1 MTRDRDTVRVD
12 RNTRSRRSAAIAT
25 TLTFVA
31 AMALGCGDVS
41 GGSGSVLS
49 IQFDSLGAPGV
60 VLGDSLRDTTGAVIH
75 LVAHAYNFS
84 GDEIVPSPAW
94 FQSPDSGI
102 SVDSATGIVVG
113 DSLRTAARIIA
124 TVGGLQAIQRVDVT
138 LRPDLIVA
146 VDGFDSLSYSVIDST
161 KNFSPMLTVKLSHG
175 VAPNDSAVRSYIVS
189 FSIVS
194 ESDPNLAV
202 LVNDGRK
209 LSVID
214 TTDANGTAGRALY
227 IHPDLIRT
235 ADGVDSVI
243 VNASAR
249 YRGALVNGSPVRLVL
264 KVKHAGT

>member
-1 MTRDRDTVRVD
+1 MKRDKDIARLH
-12 RNTRSRRSAAIAT
+12 RNAPSRGYAAIAT
-25 TLTFVA
+25 ALAFIA

-75 LVAHAYNFS
+75 PVARAYNFS

-94 FQSPDSGI
+94 FQSPDSGV
-102 SVDSATGIVVG
+102 SVDSATGIIVG
-113 DSLRTAARIIA
+113 DSLRTSARIIA

-146 VDGFDSLSYSVIDST
+146 VDSLDSLSYSQLDST

-189 FSIVS
+189 FSIVK
-194 ESDPNLAV
+194 ESDPNLAA

-214 TTDANGTAGRALY
+214 TTDANGTAGRALR
-227 IHPDLIRT
+227 INPDLIRT
-235 ADGVDSVI
+235 ADGVDSVV

-249 YRGALVNGSPVRLVL
+249 YRGELVKGSPVRLVL
-264 KVKHAGT
+264 KVKQAGT

>member
-1 MTRDRDTVRVD
+1 MM
-12 RNTRSRRSAAIAT
+12 RSRRSAVIASALAFIAATAIA
-25 TLTFVA
+25 
-31 AMALGCGDVS
+31 CGDVS
-41 GGSGSVLS
+41 GGSSSVLS

-60 VLGDSLRDTTGAVIH
+60 VLGDSLRDTTGALIH
-75 LVAHAYNFS
+75 PVVHAYNFS
-84 GDEIVPSPAW
+84 GDEILPSPAW

-102 SVDSATGIVVG
+102 SVDSATGVVVG

-124 TVGGLQAIQRVDVT
+124 TVGGLQAIQKVDVT

-146 VDGFDSLSYSVIDST
+146 VDGFDSLSYSLLDST
-161 KNFSPMLTVKLSHG
+161 KNFSPTLTVKLSHG

-194 ESDPNLAV
+194 ESDPDLAV
-202 LVNDGRK
+202 LVNDGRIR
-209 LSVID
+209 SVVD
-214 TTDANGTAGRALY
+214 TTDSNGTAGRALH
-227 IHPDLIRT
+227 INPDLIRT

-264 KVKHAGT
+264 KVKQAGT

>member
-1 MTRDRDTVRVD
+1 MTRHRGTARRDTRW
-12 RNTRSRRSAAIAT
+12 RRSAAIAS
-25 TLTFVA
+25 TLALVA
-31 AMALGCGDVS
+31 AAVLACGDVS
-41 GGSGSVLS
+41 GGSNSVLS

-75 LVAHAYNFS
+75 PVAHAYNSS
-84 GDEIVPSPAW
+84 GDEIIPSPAW

-102 SVDSATGIVVG
+102 SVDSATGIIVG

-124 TVGGLQAIQRVDVT
+124 TVGGLQAFQRVDVT

-146 VDGFDSLSYSVIDST
+146 VDGFDSLSYSQIDST
-161 KNFSPMLTVKLSHG
+161 KNFSPALTVKLSHG
-175 VAPNDSAVRSYIVS
+175 LAPNDSAVRSYIVS

-194 ESDPNLAV
+194 QSDPNLAQ

-227 IHPDLIRT
+227 INPALIRT
-235 ADGVDSVI
+235 ADGVDSVV

-264 KVKHAGT
+264 KVKQTGT